1 MGFGN
6 IVSDALNIMRD
17 EKKFYKDYLPQ
28 EAITVGNR
36 MVAEITGLW
45 ENLQDEIIELLKTEL
60 PMESPYA
67 VVWWYSVLLNIK
79 HDEKIFE
86 EFILY
91 VRKNRNAYSANTKY
105 FLFYQMKSMYFR
117 FAELS
122 SEKVQKE
129 LLAFFEEIVED
140 FSKEITVP
148 LERIPLEERNPEKA
162 LIITE
167 QFIAIQ
173 HGPTKTAL
181 DRCKCLM
188 EKMNKQVLLL
198 NTTEIGSQLGR
209 IPFYNAIEGIYDELK
224 KNETYQEWKQTIIPY
239 FQCDHCMP
247 ETNRL
252 DMLLRE
258 IRVMAPQIVVS
269 IGGSGMLCNLVN
281 KMIPVVT
288 VGLCPSDLEFTTCK
302 YQTLGRRITEKDRRI
317 LDTIG

>member
-105 FLFYQMKSMYFR
+105 FFV
-117 FAELS
+117 LS
-122 SEKVQKE
+122 N
-129 LLAFFEEIVED
+129 EIYV
-140 FSKEITVP
+140 FSFC
-148 LERIPLEERNPEKA
+148 RI
-162 LIITE
+162 
-167 QFIAIQ
+167 
-173 HGPTKTAL
+173 
-181 DRCKCLM
+181 
-188 EKMNKQVLLL
+188 KQ
-198 NTTEIGSQLGR
+198 
-209 IPFYNAIEGIYDELK
+209 
-224 KNETYQEWKQTIIPY
+224 
-239 FQCDHCMP
+239 
-247 ETNRL
+247 
-252 DMLLRE
+252 
-258 IRVMAPQIVVS
+258 
-269 IGGSGMLCNLVN
+269 
-281 KMIPVVT
+281 
-288 VGLCPSDLEFTTCK
+288 
-302 YQTLGRRITEKDRRI
+302 
-317 LDTIG
+317 